1 MPVAFRVTYL
11 SPRNYPGILPSA
23 IQPEPELNVAFMF
36 VHYVGNLDS
45 RIDQAVIDPCLL
57 DCVGHAVCGVDI
69 DAARDTRLVFRI
81 KVVAIDQNIHCKTL
95 MATNCFLLH

>member
-1 MPVAFRVTYL
+1 MAC
-11 SPRNYPGILPSA
+11 
-23 IQPEPELNVAFMF
+23 MC

-69 DAARDTRLVFRI
+69 DAARDTRLVFGT
-81 KVVAIDQNIHCKTL
+81 KAVAIGQNIHCKI
-95 MATNCFLLH
+95 